1 VIVSTRFGAGRTRVE
16 IVEIRAEDVQ
26 VGDIVNKAGPQRD
39 GWIEVAAVERLPDG
53 RVNIADDTYQKS
65 FTSQGID
72 LVWLQIARPLVGN
85 SHLPVPAA
93 RADH

>member
-1 VIVSTRFGAGRTRVE
+1 VVVSTRFGAGRTRVE
-16 IVEIRAEDVQ
+16 IVEIRAEEVQ
-26 VGDIVNKAGPQRD
+26 VGDIVNKAGHQRE

-65 FTSQGID
+65 VTSQGID

-85 SHLPVPAA
+85 SHLPVPVA
-93 RADH
+93 RADR